1 MVHPDRGM
9 GKVTAI
15 DWDEPEEAIFRG
27 AQVGDKIVEKPKKKA
42 KGIPYLYTVTYNSGD
57 VQKYDAESAAS
68 KLIALGPTISTLE
81 ASTRS
86 RQHSKFLLLLIDQRM
101 IARRSPHTV

>member
-42 KGIPYLYTVTYNSGD
+42 KGIPYLYTVTYISGD

-86 RQHSKFLLLLIDQRM
+86 RQHSKFPLL
-101 IARRSPHTV
+101 